1 MDIET
6 RMELVTRAPTAEI
19 ITSDEL
25 RTLLETNDSPTHYIG
40 YEISGYVHLGT
51 GLVTVK
57 KIKDLAEA
65 GFKINI
71 LLADYH
77 SWLNDKL
84 GGDLERI
91 RKVAHSYFKK
101 ALVSLGLPE
110 DKVKFILA
118 SEIYDGEYWADV
130 LRISRVST
138 INRIL
143 RCTTIMGRKE
153 SEANHASHIVY
164 PIMQAADIFKLGAD
178 VAHGGMDQ
186 RKVHMFAREISEKL
200 GRKKA
205 VALHTQLLMGL
216 QGPKKMGFEQNEV
229 ADTYISSKMSKSD
242 PNSCVFIHDSE
253 KDIAKK
259 IGKAYCPEK
268 VTENNPII
276 QLAEV
281 ILMHQP
287 SFTIER
293 PAKYGGSLE
302 IASAGELKTIYIEG
316 KLHPMDLK
324 NGVAGALSEILKPS
338 RDYFEK
344 NKDSLELVTQE

>member
-6 RMELVTRAPTAEI
+6 KIDLVVRAPTAEI
-19 ITSDEL
+19 ITGDEL
-25 RTLLETNDSPTHYIG
+25 RTLLETNNSPTHYIG

-57 KIKDLAEA
+57 KINDLAEA

-77 SWLNDKL
+77 SWLNDKM
-84 GGDLERI
+84 GGDLDRI
-91 RKVAHSYFKK
+91 RKVAKDYFKQ

-110 DKVKFILA
+110 SNVKFILA
-118 SEIYDGEYWADV
+118 SEIYDAEYWADV

-216 QGPKKMGFEQNEV
+216 QGPEKMSQF
-229 ADTYISSKMSKSD
+229 DSKMSKSR
-242 PNSCVFIHDSE
+242 PESCIFIHDSVE
-253 KDIAKK
+253 ENERKLN
-259 IGKAYCPEK
+259 KAYCPEK
-268 VTENNPII
+268 VAENNPVI

-281 ILMHQP
+281 VLMHQP

-302 IASAGELKTIYIEG
+302 IASAGKLKTIYIEG
-316 KLHPMDLK
+316 RLHPMDLK
-324 NGVAGALSEILKPS
+324 KGVAGALAEILKPS
-338 RDYFEK
+338 REYFEK
-344 NKDSLELVTQE
+344 NKDALELVKQE